1 MAQGR
6 FKTRDGQGVVRGWS
20 GDGQGS
26 GVKSECSPQISQR
39 AVDLQ
44 GLADR
49 GRALVADLVHI
60 EAVSTRKRAHGH

>member
-1 MAQGR
+1 M
-6 FKTRDGQGVVRGWS
+6 VRGWS
-20 GDGQGS
+20 GDGQERF
-26 GVKSECSPQISQR
+26 VKGESSLQRSQG

-60 EAVSTRKRAHGH
+60 EAVTTRKRAHGH